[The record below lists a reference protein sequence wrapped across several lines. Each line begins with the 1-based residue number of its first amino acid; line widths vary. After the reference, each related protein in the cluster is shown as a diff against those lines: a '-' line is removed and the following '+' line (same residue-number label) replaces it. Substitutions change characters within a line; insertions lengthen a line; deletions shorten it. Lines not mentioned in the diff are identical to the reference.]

1 MSDNRSIERM
11 TVTVTP
17 EMAAAM
23 QTALAEGAY
32 ASSSE
37 IVREALRDW
46 QHKRRIRESELAAL
60 RTDIAAADQD
70 IREGRVSAFDAEKII
85 KEGQERSKS
94 RSTSK

>member
-17 EMAAAM
+17 EIAVAM
-23 QTALAEGAY
+23 QAALAEGAY

-46 QHKRRIRESELAAL
+46 QHNTNAH
-60 RTDIAAADQD
+60 
-70 IREGRVSAFDAEKII
+70 
-85 KEGQERSKS
+85 
-94 RSTSK
+94 

>member
-37 IVREALRDW
+37 IVREALRG
-46 QHKRRIRESELAAL
+46 LA
-60 RTDIAAADQD
+60 T
-70 IREGRVSAFDAEKII
+70 
-85 KEGQERSKS
+85 
-94 RSTSK
+94 